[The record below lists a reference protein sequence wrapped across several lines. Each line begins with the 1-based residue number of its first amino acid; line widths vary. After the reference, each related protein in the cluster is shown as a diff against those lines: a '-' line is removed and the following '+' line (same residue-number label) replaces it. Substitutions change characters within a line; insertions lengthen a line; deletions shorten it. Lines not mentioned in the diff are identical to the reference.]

1 MTIALLIILI
11 LANGLFVMAE
21 LAVLSSRKSRL
32 QQSADRGNRH
42 AAAALAL
49 AESPSRFLST
59 TQIGITLIGIGLG
72 ALGEAA
78 LAHDVTNWID
88 RVFLSDRPDL
98 RPYAQIGSSAI
109 IVITVAYFSLVLG
122 ELVPKRL
129 ALLFPE
135 RLASWSAQPM
145 GFISRLT
152 APAAWLTSTTTDL
165 IFGALGINERKAS
178 DVTEEDIKGLV
189 VEAAESGVVHKQE
202 QEIVERAFRLGDRR
216 VKALMVPRTDIEWID
231 ADAAPDRIRVA
242 VATSYHSHFPVA
254 KGSLDNVLGIVH
266 VKDIIK
272 HGLISESI
280 VLSELVRP
288 PLFVPEATPAYK
300 LLDTFQKS
308 GDHVALVVDEYGALR
323 GLVTLNDIVE
333 SLIGEISPP
342 SSRGEM
348 MAVQRKDGSWLL
360 DGSLPTDEL
369 HRILLAQSPGL
380 EFVRDADVATVG
392 GLVMSVLGHIP
403 HDGEV
408 FDRDGFHY
416 EVVDMDGQR
425 VDKVLVS
432 KIPRAVES
440 DTLAT

>member
-1 MTIALLIILI
+1 MTIVLLIVLI
-11 LANGLFVMAE
+11 VANGLFVMAE

-32 QQSADRGNRH
+32 QQSAVRGNRH

-59 TQIGITLIGIGLG
+59 TQIGITLISIGLG

-78 LAHDVTNWID
+78 LAEDLTHWLTKTFIPN
-88 RVFLSDRPDL
+88 RPEFHG
-98 RPYAQIGSSAI
+98 YAQISASAV
-109 IVITVAYFSLVLG
+109 IVIGVAYVSLVLG

-135 RLASWSAQPM
+135 RLASWTAQPM

-152 APAAWLTSTTTDL
+152 SPVVWVITVTSDA
-165 IFGALGINERKAS
+165 IFGVFGIKDRTES

-189 VEAAESGVVHKQE
+189 VEAAEAGALHKQE

-231 ADAAPDRIRVA
+231 ADAAPERVRVA

-254 KGSLDNVLGIVH
+254 KGSLDHVLGIVH

-272 HGLISESI
+272 HGLISDAI
-280 VLSELVRP
+280 NLGELVRP

-308 GDHVALVVDEYGALR
+308 GNHVALVVDEYGALR

-342 SSRGEM
+342 SSKSDM

-360 DGSLPTDEL
+360 DGSLPADEL
-369 HRILLAQSPGL
+369 HRILVEQSPGL

-392 GLVMSVLGHIP
+392 GLVMAELGHIP
-403 HDGEV
+403 HEGEI
-408 FDRDGFHY
+408 FDRDGFRY
-416 EVVDMDGQR
+416 EVMDMDGQR

-432 KIPRAVES
+432 KIEPPPES
-440 DTLAT
+440 KPKT